1 MPVALELNGYLIGK
15 NKKLED
21 ILKDEFL
28 HRFPIIYKRMGTS
41 TLPRLQINKEAQELF

>member
-15 NKKLED
+15 YKKLED
-21 ILKDEFL
+21 ILKIEFL
-28 HRFPIIYKRMGTS
+28 HRFPIIYKRMGDS